1 MQSMMLCL
9 DGITVMCQY
18 SLFMFV
24 EFFQRQ
30 MVVKL
35 IRKIKKEARC
45 WVLAGAKHLREI
57 SNFEE

>member
-1 MQSMMLCL
+1 
-9 DGITVMCQY
+9 
-18 SLFMFV
+18 MFV